1 MPDAT
6 MPTVATAAVSQVPD
20 LREPASAPSI
30 PSRTQAARIAASV
43 ADSGR
48 IRFGGV
54 MRLPSRT

>member
-1 MPDAT
+1 
-6 MPTVATAAVSQVPD
+6 MPTIATADVSQVPD
-20 LREPASAPSI
+20 LREAASAPSI
-30 PSRTQAARIAASV
+30 SSRTQAAARIAASV